1 MEASELKGRRFTVNE
16 YFEQLEQSLHKLEY
30 ADGEIR
36 MMAGGTPNHST
47 IVDNAF
53 FALRSN
59 KGSCEVKSSETAI
72 AVQVQNKYFFPDT
85 SVVCDEKANYEDT
98 KGIAIITNP
107 SLIVEVLSKS
117 TASLIVSWRALKNT
131 F

>member
-16 YFEQLEQSLHKLEY
+16 YFEQLEHKLEY